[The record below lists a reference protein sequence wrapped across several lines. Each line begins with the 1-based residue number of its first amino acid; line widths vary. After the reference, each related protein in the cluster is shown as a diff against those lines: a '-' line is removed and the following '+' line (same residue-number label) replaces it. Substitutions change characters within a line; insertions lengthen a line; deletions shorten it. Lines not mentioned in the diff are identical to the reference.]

1 MRPGHGWVSD
11 ARAVTLARCLDLTPL
26 REDASVREWAAD
38 SEWGQWACLFFR
50 CSPSGNVPSAGVPLV
65 CACCAIC
72 YVADVSILLAMS
84 SRPCVCKIPR
94 LRPLSYGPGKK
105 FELCPVFRYLPLV
118 CCVED
123 ADLLLWSMSYIHHAY
138 DVILANVPLMDG
150 SLSAARA

>member
-1 MRPGHGWVSD
+1 MTHHDVTEFSEMRPGHGWVSD

-84 SRPCVCKIPR
+84 SRPCIRRHISQCTPD
-94 LRPLSYGPGKK
+94 GW
-105 FELCPVFRYLPLV
+105 FTV
-118 CCVED
+118 CCKGIGVYQFLREYCSCY
-123 ADLLLWSMSYIHHAY
+123 LHY
-138 DVILANVPLMDG
+138 VVT
-150 SLSAARA
+150 